1 MRYWFNKLCLL
12 TGLTLMAPAVWAQAK
27 IDRKALVQRHSV
39 VLHTTDSLSSL
50 SLGNGKFAFT
60 ADVTGLQTFPE
71 YYEKGVPLGT
81 QSEWGWH
88 GFKDTVG
95 YKFEE
100 TLKPYV
106 LNGKKELYSVQWNEP
121 KRNRDASNWFRQNV
135 HRLQLGNL
143 GFIIYK
149 KNGAVAGINDI
160 KNISQKL
167 DMWTGAL
174 QSHFE
179 IEGEPV
185 EVTTYVNQQQDEV
198 AVKVHSTLVQQGRLK
213 VQLRYP
219 FPTNEWG
226 DYGTNRAN
234 SEKHSSGIVQQS
246 DNQALINHRLDDDQ
260 YFTQFAW
267 SEGAKLENPVK
278 HQFVLTPSK
287 TTGEFTFTCFFTP
300 TKPAGKVAT
309 FAETALNN
317 QQAWPAFWQ
326 SGGAVDFSGST
337 DPRAKEL
344 ERRVILSQ
352 WLTRIQSAG
361 AYPPQETGLVYNS
374 WYGKPHLEM
383 HWWHSLHYA
392 LWQRPALLEK
402 SMAWYK
408 STKVESNAR
417 KIAQRQGYDGVRWQK
432 MTDPD
437 GNESPSSV
445 GAFLVW
451 QQPHFITF
459 AESVYRLHNDKA
471 VLNRYKDQVLATA
484 DFIASFAYYDK
495 GTNRYLLGKGI
506 ILAQERY
513 KPEDTFNPTYELQY
527 WYWALQTAQ
536 QWRKRLGLQPN
547 PKYTQVMS
555 KLSALP
561 QKNGV
566 YLAAESAPDSYTNP
580 KLLTDHPSV
589 LATYGMLPYNQ
600 RLDTAVMK
608 NTFNLVWKI
617 WDWKDTWGW
626 DFPMTAMSATRLG
639 MPDKAIDALFMPI
652 KTNTYLPNG
661 HNFQDD
667 RLRIYLPGNGGL
679 LTAVAL
685 MCAGWD
691 GCKTTNPGFPKNGK
705 WKVKWE
711 GLQPMF

>member
-1 MRYWFNKLCLL
+1 
-12 TGLTLMAPAVWAQAK
+12 
-27 IDRKALVQRHSV
+27 
-39 VLHTTDSLSSL
+39 
-50 SLGNGKFAFT
+50 
-60 ADVTGLQTFPE
+60 LQTFPE
-71 YYEKGVPLGT
+71 YYAMGVPLGT

-88 GFKDTVG
+88 SFKDTAG
-95 YKFEE
+95 YRFEE
-100 TLKPYV
+100 TLKPYL
-106 LNGKKELYSVQWNEP
+106 LNGNKELYSVQWNEP
-121 KRNRDASNWFRQNV
+121 KRNRDAANWFRQNV
-135 HRLQLGNL
+135 HRLQLGSL

-149 KNGAVAGINDI
+149 NNGAIATISDI
-160 KNISQKL
+160 KGISQKL

-174 QSHFE
+174 QSHFVV
-179 IEGEPV
+179 EGVAV
-185 EVTTYVNQQQDEV
+185 EVTTYVNQQQDEI
-198 AVKVHSTLVQQGRLK
+198 AIKVNSALMQQGRLK

-219 FPTNEWG
+219 FPTNEWA
-226 DYGTNRAN
+226 DYGINYTHP
-234 SEKHSSGIVQQS
+234 EKHSSGIVQQGS
-246 DNQALINHRLDDDQ
+246 NQVLINHRLDGDQ
-260 YFTQFAW
+260 YFTQFNW
-267 SEGAKLENPVK
+267 SGNAKVDNQNK
-278 HQFVLTPSK
+278 HQFVLTPGK
-287 TTGEFTFTCFFTP
+287 TADEFTFTCLFTP
-300 TKPAGKVAT
+300 AKPLSKAPT

-317 QQAWPAFWQ
+317 QQAWLAFWQ
-326 SGGAVDFSGST
+326 SGGAIDFTGST
-337 DPRAKEL
+337 DLRAKEL
-344 ERRVILSQ
+344 ERRIILSQ

-408 STKVESNAR
+408 NPKVESNAR

-459 AESVYRLHNDKA
+459 AESLYRLHNDKA
-471 VLNRYKDQVLATA
+471 VLNRYKDQVFATA
-484 DFIASFAYYDK
+484 DFVASFAYYDK
-495 GTNRYLLGKGI
+495 VQKRYQLGKGI

-513 KPEDTFNPTYELQY
+513 KPEETFNPTYELQY

-536 QWRKRLGLQPN
+536 QWRQRLGLQPN
-547 PKYTQVMS
+547 SKYAEVMS

-561 QKNGV
+561 QKDGV

-608 NTFNLVWKI
+608 KTFNLVWKI

-626 DFPMTAMSATRLG
+626 DFPMTAMAATRLG
-639 MPDKAIDALFMPI
+639 MPDKAINALFMPI

-691 GCKTTNPGFPKNGK
+691 GCKTTNPGFPKDGK
-705 WKVKWE
+705 WKVRWE

>member
-1 MRYWFNKLCLL
+1 MSHWFKKLYIL
-12 TGLTLMAPAVWAQAK
+12 TGISLMAPAVWAQTK
-27 IDRKALVQRHSV
+27 IDRKALVQRHNV

-60 ADVTGLQTFPE
+60 ADITGLQTFPE

-88 GFKDTVG
+88 SFKDTAG

-100 TLKPYV
+100 TLKPYQI
-106 LNGKKELYSVQWNEP
+106 NDRQELYSVQWNEP

-143 GFIIYK
+143 GFVIYK
-149 KNGAVAGINDI
+149 KNGAVADI
-160 KNISQKL
+160 KDVKNISQKL

-179 IEGEPV
+179 VEGVPV
-185 EVTTYVNQQQDEV
+185 EVTTYVNQQQDEI
-198 AVKVHSTLVQQGRLK
+198 AVKVNSALLQQGRLK

-226 DYGTNRAN
+226 DYGTNRAHP
-234 SEKHSSGIVQQS
+234 EKHSSGIIQQS
-246 DNQALINHRLDDDQ
+246 NNQALINHRLDDDQ
-260 YFTQFAW
+260 YFTQFNW
-267 SEGAKLENPVK
+267 SGSAKLESPAR
-278 HQFVLTPSK
+278 HQFVLTPGK
-287 TTGEFTFTCFFTP
+287 TSPELTFTCVFAP
-300 TKPAGKVAT
+300 IKPISKAPT

-317 QQAWPAFWQ
+317 QKAWPAFWQ
-326 SGGAVDFSGST
+326 SGGAIDFSGST
-337 DPRAKEL
+337 DPRAQEL

-402 SMAWYK
+402 SMAWYHQP
-408 STKVESNAR
+408 KVEGMAR
-417 KIAQRQGYDGVRWQK
+417 KIAQRQGYEGVRWQK
-432 MTDPD
+432 MTDPE

-459 AESVYRLHNDKA
+459 AESVYRLHHDKA
-471 VLNRYKDQVLATA
+471 VLNRYKDLVFATA
-484 DFIASFAYYDK
+484 DFVASFAYYDK
-495 GTNRYLLGKGI
+495 VKSRYLLGKGI

-536 QWRKRLGLQPN
+536 EWRKRLGLQPN
-547 PKYTQVMS
+547 AKYTEVMS
-555 KLSALP
+555 KLSVLP
-561 QKNGV
+561 QKDGV

-608 NTFNLVWKI
+608 KTFDLVWKV

-626 DFPMTAMSATRLG
+626 DFPMTAMAATRLG

-691 GCKTTNPGFPKNGK
+691 GCKTTNPGFLKDGT